1 MQNQSILLSKTIVL
15 VMFVVVILTNSS
27 YGQNNVGIGTT
38 TPNANAALDIV
49 AIDKGIL
56 IPRVALTST
65 AASSP
70 LSGFV
75 DGMMV
80 YNTATAGTSPNN
92 VTPGFYFSNGSS
104 WQKVSGWGLNGNNGT
119 NTSTNFIGT
128 IDNQDVVLKRNNVRA
143 GYLGLTNTSWGRNAL
158 NAGTGDRNTA
168 VGSEALLNIS
178 TGIVNTAIGSNALKA
193 TTMGFNNVAIG
204 VDAVKSNTEGD
215 NNVGCGTG
223 SLFTNV
229 LGNSNTAL
237 GVDAGFTNTGSGNVF
252 LGYAAGRNETGSNKL
267 YIHNNIADANNALIY
282 GEFDGNKKLRINGK
296 SESIYNVTF
305 LDDPAVYGENDNTD
319 FYGVGVQGKGG
330 WKGVEGIVSGTG
342 STTNKYYGV
351 YGQSTGSNTATNYGV
366 YGLASNGTKNFAGYF
381 EGAVSI
387 GGSTH
392 KLATGHLL
400 SVDGKIA
407 CTEVRV
413 QPSSAWPDYVFS
425 PSYDLMPLNEL
436 EKTIQNQ
443 KHLPNI
449 PSAKEIE
456 IEGIHLGEMQRKMM
470 EKIEELTLY
479 VIDLNKKVESLQKE
493 NEEQAVLIDKLKK

>member
-1 MQNQSILLSKTIVL
+1 MRKPINSLCQTII
-15 VMFVVVILTNSS
+15 FVFISTFIVSVPTF
-27 YGQNNVGIGTT
+27 GQNNVGIGTAS
-38 TPNANAALDIV
+38 PNANAALDIV
-49 AIDKGIL
+49 ATDKGVL

-65 AASSP
+65 NASSP
-70 LSGFV
+70 LSSFV
-75 DGMMV
+75 AGMMV
-80 YNTATAGTSPNN
+80 YNTATTGD
-92 VTPGFYFSNGSS
+92 VTPGFYFC
-104 WQKVSGWGLNGNNGT
+104 NGT
-119 NTSTNFIGT
+119 KWEKAGGAGWTLTGNAGTSSGANFIGT
-128 IDNQDVVLKRNNVRA
+128 SDNQDVVLKRNNVRA
-143 GYLGLTNTSWGRNAL
+143 GYIGLTNTSWGRSAL

-168 VGSEALLNIS
+168 FGSEALLNIS
-178 TGIVNTAIGSNALKA
+178 TGIVNTAIGSNALRA
-193 TTMGFNNVAIG
+193 NTIGFNNVAIG
-204 VDAVKSNTEGD
+204 VDAVKNITEGD

-296 SESIYNVTF
+296 SESIYNITF

-330 WKGVEGIVSGTG
+330 WKGVEGIVAGTG

-443 KHLPNI
+443 KHLPGI
-449 PSAKEIE
+449 PSAKEVE
-456 IEGIHLGEMQRKMM
+456 IEGIQLGEMQRKMI

-479 VIDLNKKVESLQKE
+479 VIDLNKKVESLQTE